1 MAIYLP
7 IISQFSDKG
16 IKRAKR
22 EFQSLEGA
30 AAKTKFALKQAFA
43 PAAAALGGLA
53 AAGFSAV
60 TAAMEDAK
68 AQAELARQ
76 LGAVT
81 KATDLQIA
89 SVEDWISTQG
99 KLLGVTDDELRPA
112 YGKLIRVTK
121 DYGKT
126 QDALSLAMDVSAAT
140 GKDLNSVTDLFAKAL
155 GGNVKALSRSFPQYK
170 KLIDSGATV
179 EEVFAAMS
187 DQVGGAASDAAE
199 TTSGKFKR
207 LKVRMDELKESIG
220 EKLTPIIERFIPYLE
235 KAAEWA
241 GKNEDKILLA
251 AGAVGVLA
259 GALVAANIAITLSN
273 PFGAIAAGIAILIT
287 GLVIAYKKFE
297 WFRNGVDA
305 VARFLG
311 KAFQGAVILVK
322 DAINRIIKAYNFVND
337 LWNGKDFA
345 LIGQGGAASAA
356 AFRRMEDNQRNLGTP
371 LGPYVPGTREAII
384 MQQRIERR
392 RLGYPETGN
401 VIINVNGGDPQA
413 VVRALQN
420 ETRRTGSIG
429 GVRVR

>member
-121 DYGKT
+121 DFGKT
-126 QDALSLAMDVSAAT
+126 QDTLSLAMDVSAAT
-140 GKDLNSVTDLFAKAL
+140 GKDLNTVTDLFAKAL
-155 GGNVKALSRSFPQYK
+155 GGNVKALARSFPQYK
-170 KLIDSGATV
+170 KLIDSGATA

-187 DQVGGAASDAAE
+187 EQVGGAATEAAE
-199 TTSGKFKR
+199 TTAGKFQR

-241 GKNEDKILLA
+241 EKNEDKILLA
-251 AGAVGVLA
+251 AGAIGVFA
-259 GALVAANIAITLSN
+259 GAIVAANIAITLSN
-273 PFGAIAAGIAILIT
+273 PFGAIAAGITLLVT
-287 GLVIAYKKFE
+287 GLVIAYNKFD
-297 WFRNGVDA
+297 WFRNGVDTMLKKVRRYFEIVVNA
-305 VARFLG
+305 WIDVIN
-311 KAFQGAVILVK
+311 VILRGYNAIPFVDDVK
-322 DAINRIIKAYNFVND
+322 LISRVDFTPDGRPGSSAGNARRFEEANRYTP
-337 LWNGKDFA
+337 
-345 LIGQGGAASAA
+345 
-356 AFRRMEDNQRNLGTP
+356 AFSMTEG
-371 LGPYVPGTREAII
+371 LGPYAPSDPRSRTMPRSGTI
-384 MQQRIERR
+384 
-392 RLGYPETGN
+392 
-401 VIINVNGGDPQA
+401 VVNNYSADPQA